1 MTEFVHLH
9 NHSEYSLLDGHSRLG
24 DMTARAAELGQSA
37 IALTDHG
44 NVHGAIE
51 FYQAAHKV
59 GVKPIIGVEA
69 YVAPG
74 PRTERNSQERFPY
87 HLTLLA
93 QDNTGYQ
100 NILRLV
106 TQGHLEGFY
115 YRPRLDREILEQYS
129 EGVIVLSGC
138 PSGELGRSLKNG
150 AVEAVN
156 ETLGWYSEVF
166 KDRYYL
172 ELMMHEGVPGQADI
186 NRALVELS
194 KRRGLPLVATND
206 SHYVRRE
213 DGPKQD
219 ILTCI
224 VTNSQVNDPNRL
236 HMEDD
241 TYFIRSSE
249 EMAAQWA
256 EVPDAVRNTLAIAES
271 CELELEFG
279 KTLVPKFDTPKGQT
293 SMEYLRKLCAEGV
306 ARRYER
312 PSEEVLAR
320 LEYELDVIE
329 KTSFAD
335 YFLVCWDIFNFVNR
349 RGILSAV
356 RGSAAA
362 SIVLYCLEITQI
374 DPIKNGLIFE
384 RFLNVERREMP
395 DIDMDFADDRR
406 EEVIRYCVDRYGRDH
421 VAQIITFGTLGAK
434 AAIRDCARALGMSIG
449 VGDRLARLIP
459 NRLNVS
465 IQNAIDETPELR
477 SLIQQ
482 DADSR
487 KVIETAQGVEG
498 AVRHAST
505 HAAGVVISQ
514 QPLTDYTALQ
524 RSTSGDDDAP
534 PTTQFAMKPIADV
547 GLLKMD
553 FLGLTNLTILDRTV
567 HLIEEHRGEKMGVYD
582 VPLDNQA
589 AFNLLADADTFGVFQ
604 LESPGMRRNIK
615 ELKPTSLADVAAM
628 IALYRPGPM
637 EEIGTFIDAK
647 HGRAEIQYP
656 HDDLKGILE
665 ESYGVIVYQDQ
676 VMLIAQHFGGY
687 TLGEAD
693 ILRKAMGKKIAS
705 VMEAER
711 EKFTNGAL
719 AKGYTLEAAEKVF
732 RLMEPFAGY
741 GFNKSHAISY
751 AMIAYWTAYFKAN
764 YPVEYFAAFMDSFS
778 GSSEKIAECIREARR
793 ADIDV
798 LRPDVNHSTVRFS
811 IEDVKDRRGGIR
823 FGLSAVKNV
832 GAGAVEPLIAA
843 RESGGPFESLED
855 FCRRVDAHGFNRRT
869 LESLV
874 KAGAFDDFGP
884 RGALLESADRIIA
897 TMQRQTKL
905 RESGQTSMFDI
916 FGESVPTPVAEI
928 EISQVDDS
936 TEHERQLWERELLGI
951 ELTESEFS
959 REVQKLPTT
968 YTVFAIGITPERSG
982 EEIKAVGEVGE
993 VRELTTRKGDRFL
1006 SIQFRFLDGGVEA
1019 VVWPNVLEKTEGM
1032 WVDGNR
1038 LTIKGK
1044 IRDRNGRLS
1053 IAIDE
1058 ASQFEIR
1065 TESSEPR
1072 PEPAPPPPEQFATD
1086 DSEEDPATVT
1096 APWSEQTP
1104 VTPERLP
1111 ETVPHPH
1118 QDRAAAVPGPIT
1130 ANGHNNVKRADG
1142 HTGNGH
1148 SETTGPITTVNM
1160 RQNENSTQVSSRATN
1175 GPAFKNGHAATPLAN
1190 SPVSVSGNGNLL
1202 IRVTETG
1209 RIAEDRHRLEDV
1221 VRVLLE
1227 FKGRSA
1233 VTLEVKT
1240 AGRVVTMDMPFASVD
1255 CCPELETRLADLL
1268 GPGNIS
1274 MPVAAG

>member
-1 MTEFVHLH
+1 LTEFAHLH

-24 DMTARAAELGQSA
+24 EMAARAAELGQPA

-51 FYQAAHKV
+51 FYQEARKV
-59 GVKPIIGVEA
+59 GVKPIIGVEG

-93 QDNTGYQ
+93 QNNIGYQ

-106 TQGHLEGFY
+106 TKGHLEGFY
-115 YRPRLDREILEQYS
+115 YRPRFDREILEQYS

-138 PSGELGRSLKNG
+138 PSGELARNIKNG
-150 AVEAVN
+150 ADAAIKD
-156 ETLGWYSEVF
+156 TFGWYSEVF

-194 KRRGLPLVATND
+194 KQNGLPLVATND
-206 SHYVRRE
+206 AHYARRE
-213 DGPKQD
+213 DAPKQD
-219 ILTCI
+219 VLTCI
-224 VTNSQVNDPNRL
+224 VTNSQINDPKRL
-236 HMEDD
+236 RMEDD
-241 TYFIRSSE
+241 TYFIRSSD
-249 EMAAQWA
+249 EMATQWA
-256 EVPDAVRNTLAIAES
+256 EVPEAVRNTLVIAES

-279 KTLVPKFDTPKGQT
+279 KTLLPKFTTPNDET
-293 SMEYLRKLCAEGV
+293 SMDYLRKLCMEGV
-306 ARRYER
+306 ERRYEK

-329 KTSFAD
+329 KTRFPD

-362 SIVLYCLEITQI
+362 SMALYCLEITQI
-374 DPIKNGLIFE
+374 DPLKNGLIFE

-406 EEVIRYCVDRYGRDH
+406 EEVIRYCVERYGRDH

-434 AAIRDCARALGMSIG
+434 AAIRDCARALGMSIS
-449 VGDRLARLIP
+449 VGDKLARLIP
-459 NRLNVS
+459 NRLNIS
-465 IQNAIDETPELR
+465 IEKAISETTELR
-477 SLIQQ
+477 ELIQR

-498 AVRHAST
+498 SVRHAST

-514 QPLTDYTALQ
+514 LPLTDHVALQ
-524 RSTSGDDDAP
+524 RSTSGDDEAP

-567 HLIEEHRGEKMGVYD
+567 HLIEQHRGEKMGVYD
-582 VPLDNQA
+582 VPLDSKPA
-589 AFNLLADADTFGVFQ
+589 YDLLADADTFGVFQ
-604 LESPGMRRNIK
+604 LEGSGMRRYIK
-615 ELKPTSLADVAAM
+615 ELKPTSVADVAAM

-637 EEIGTFIDAK
+637 EEITTFIDAK
-647 HGRAEIQYP
+647 HGRAQIQYP
-656 HDDLKGILE
+656 HDDLKEILE

-693 ILRKAMGKKIAS
+693 ILRKAMGKKIPT

-711 EKFTNGAL
+711 EKFTKGAL

-741 GFNKSHAISY
+741 GFNKSHAVSY

-764 YPVEYFAAFMDSFS
+764 YPVEYFAAFMDSFA
-778 GSSEKIAECIREARR
+778 GNSEKIAECIREARNTK
-793 ADIDV
+793 IDV
-798 LRPDVNHSTVRFS
+798 LRPDVNRSNVRFS

-832 GAGAVEPLIAA
+832 GATAVEPLIAA
-843 RESGGPFESLED
+843 RDSDGPFESLEN
-855 FCRRVDAHGFNRRT
+855 FCRRVDSHAFNRRT

-874 KAGAFDDFGP
+874 KAGAFDDFGA
-884 RGALLESADRIIA
+884 RGALLESVDRIIA
-897 TMQRQTKL
+897 TMQRQTRL

-959 REVQKLPTT
+959 REVQKLPVTF
-968 YTVFAIGITPERSG
+968 TVFATGVTAEYAGEKIT
-982 EEIKAVGEVGE
+982 AVGEVGE

-1006 SIQFRFLDGGVEA
+1006 SIQFRFLDGAVEA
-1019 VVWPNVLEKTEGM
+1019 VIWPNVLEKTDGM
-1032 WVDGNR
+1032 WVEGNR
-1038 LTIKGK
+1038 LTIKGQVRE
-1044 IRDRNGRLS
+1044 RDGRVS

-1058 ASQFEIR
+1058 AKQFEIR
-1065 TESSEPR
+1065 TESDEPR
-1072 PEPAPPPPEQFATD
+1072 AVPPSKQPEQFIPT
-1086 DSEEDPATVT
+1086 EGET
-1096 APWSEQTP
+1096 AGG
-1104 VTPERLP
+1104 
-1111 ETVPHPH
+1111 
-1118 QDRAAAVPGPIT
+1118 AAAPFRQVVINGTNGAQANGGT
-1130 ANGHNNVKRADG
+1130 ANGHSKQ
-1142 HTGNGH
+1142 TGNL
-1148 SETTGPITTVNM
+1148 TTQEMHQKESPSHPASPNRIG
-1160 RQNENSTQVSSRATN
+1160 ST
-1175 GPAFKNGHAATPLAN
+1175 PPNGHNAASRPD
-1190 SPVSVSGNGNLL
+1190 SPISPYTNGNL
-1202 IRVTETG
+1202 RVRVEETG
-1209 RIAEDRHRLEDV
+1209 RSAEDRHRLEDV

-1227 FKGRSA
+1227 FKGTSA
-1233 VTLEVKT
+1233 VTLEVVT
-1240 AGRVVTMDMPFASVD
+1240 TGRVVTMDMPFATVD
-1255 CCPELETRLADLL
+1255 CCSELETRLADLL
-1268 GPGNIS
+1268 GPENIS
-1274 MPVAAG
+1274 MPAAAG